1 MANTMNWYQK
11 SLNMLR
17 ILTDEMLFFSFLYTH
32 TVVNVLNHIYIS
44 QICSSSVALLVGPPL
59 CKTYFNQ
66 KLLEEVKEE
75 LFPCSTSFCLLAKI
89 LQTKISNVLIWCK

>member
-1 MANTMNWYQK
+1 MASTMNWYQK

-17 ILTDEMLFFSFLYTH
+17 ILTDEMLFFRYYTH
-32 TVVNVLNHIYIS
+32 TVVNVLNHICIS
-44 QICSSSVALLVGPPL
+44 KICSSSVALFVGPPL

-75 LFPCSTSFCLLAKI
+75 LFLCSTSFCLLATKI
-89 LQTKISNVLIWCK
+89 L